1 MNKPVD
7 DPMRPPA
14 KDTGKWRSGPGRNGE
29 LEVLRTVAI
38 LMVLMQHLPNNL
50 MFWPSRFNAALVA
63 LGTWS
68 GVDLFF
74 AISGFVIARS
84 LLPQLQGVRDTRK
97 FLQITVAFW
106 IRRAWR
112 LWPSAW
118 FWLAMPLPLCLF
130 FNHAG
135 SYGNFRANWCM
146 AIAGVSNLA
155 NFYFGQHF
163 GQPGGIG
170 TAFPQ
175 WSLSLEE
182 QFYIALPFAVLVFR
196 KYLPVLMGFLLFLAF
211 YLAPSLLVDET
222 RSGAF
227 AAGVLLAIASR
238 HRFYADF
245 APVFLARN
253 WLARS
258 CVLLAG
264 IALLVSFGNWGWR
277 IVAFSYGPISI
288 VSGLLVWV
296 ASYDQGFLWHP
307 GRPRR
312 VMEIVAARSYSIYLV
327 HIPTYFAMHEA
338 WYRIYKFAV
347 PTHLQAVVY
356 FVIAAI
362 SIALI
367 TELNHR
373 LLERPLREHGK
384 RVAKLYAQRM
394 REAAI

>member
-1 MNKPVD
+1 MNLTHRKH
-7 DPMRPPA
+7 MEWA
-14 KDTGKWRSGPGRNGE
+14 RSEPGRNGE

-50 MFWPSRFNAALVA
+50 MFWPSRFNAPMVA

-135 SYGNFRANWCM
+135 SYGSFRANWCM

-182 QFYIALPFAVLVFR
+182 QFYIALPFAVLIFR

-211 YLAPSLLVDET
+211 YLTPSLLVDET

-238 HRFYADF
+238 HRYYADF
-245 APVFLARN
+245 APVFLANNR
-253 WLARS
+253 LARC

-264 IALLVSFGNWGWR
+264 IALLVSFGIGTGVSSPSLTDPSLSYPACWSGSHPMIR
-277 IVAFSYGPISI
+277 AFCGIRAGP
-288 VSGLLVWV
+288 
-296 ASYDQGFLWHP
+296 A
-307 GRPRR
+307 
-312 VMEIVAARSYSIYLV
+312 E
-327 HIPTYFAMHEA
+327 
-338 WYRIYKFAV
+338 
-347 PTHLQAVVY
+347 
-356 FVIAAI
+356 
-362 SIALI
+362 
-367 TELNHR
+367 
-373 LLERPLREHGK
+373 
-384 RVAKLYAQRM
+384 
-394 REAAI
+394 